1 MILIKP
7 PALPVDNYLLSSAS
21 HASNRGSNPLGPPS
35 CYFKGLGRNVWPFFI
50 QRHLTISVT
59 EEQYDSFI
67 DVLITGSFNF
77 TKAAEEN
84 NSENLL
90 ILKGNK
96 PLVEA
101 YIRNFG
107 NYKGDSDA
115 YVGRMSR

>member
-21 HASNRGSNPLGPPS
+21 HACNRGSNPLGPPS
-35 CYFKGLGRNVWPFFI
+35 YFKGLGRNVWPFFI

-59 EEQYDSFI
+59 EEQYDSFM

-77 TKAAEEN
+77 TKAAEEKN
-84 NSENLL
+84 AENLL
-90 ILKGNK
+90 ILKRNK
-96 PLVEA
+96 PLVEP

-107 NYKGDSDA
+107 NHKGHTDA